1 MRATSK
7 ISTPPVFVPRA
18 LKAVAGSYT
27 DWTNAVLKQ
36 EIKKIEIGT
45 DISLLRIIIITSII
59 IIIIIIIILNAT
71 AHSLDMQKLVMQ

>member
-1 MRATSK
+1 MSK
-7 ISTPPVFVPRA
+7 ISTPPVFVPRT

-45 DISLLRIIIITSII
+45 DISLLRIIIITVI
-59 IIIIIIIILNAT
+59 IIIIIIIILNTT